1 MCCAVLLLCAGFVAV
16 LLLMLLLWTKV
27 RASVISGRKVGGVLC
42 ERADDA
48 TRARSFSVP
57 T

>member
-16 LLLMLLLWTKV
+16 LLLLLWTKV